1 MVMKVLFLCGKE
13 PSYIRNIM
21 MMKGLRN
28 CGYEI
33 VDCSDSSG
41 TYLLRFINA
50 LISFSASNK
59 KGISF
64 VFIGT
69 LGHHLFPFIRNAT
82 SLPIIFDPF
91 VSMYDTMCLDRK
103 KYSPGSMIGKLL
115 YWLDTYAYKNAEI
128 IMLDTEA
135 HIDYFTKTFN
145 MPRERFHRIFVGA
158 DESVFFPR
166 DITSDDNRFR
176 VFYYSSYLPLHGTEY
191 IVRAAA
197 ALRKYGDIEFTLVG
211 KGPEYRKVREI
222 AQRLG
227 VGNIRFIDWIPFDQL
242 PLEIANADICLGGH
256 FSGSDKAKRVIAGKT
271 FQFLAMRKPV
281 IVGNCDAN
289 RELLT
294 HGINALFVNMADAEA
309 LAEGILE
316 LKKNK
321 QMRECLGVEGYRLF
335 LERCNSAAISSELM
349 SVINGLETHDGT
361 KNIGKRKTG

>member
-1 MVMKVLFLCGKE
+1 MKVLFLCGKE
-13 PSYIRNIM
+13 PSYIRNVM
-21 MMKGLRN
+21 MLKGLRN
-28 CGYEI
+28 CGCEI
-33 VDCSDSSG
+33 VDCSDTSG
-41 TYLLRFINA
+41 TYLLRFVNA
-50 LISFSASNK
+50 LISFYASNK
-59 KGISF
+59 KDISF
-64 VFIGT
+64 VFIGC

-103 KYSPGSMIGKLL
+103 KYRPDSMIGKLL
-115 YWLDTYAYKNAEI
+115 YWLDTYAYKHAEI

-145 MPRERFHRIFVGA
+145 VPRERFHRIFVGA
-158 DESVFFPR
+158 DESVFYPR
-166 DITSDDNRFR
+166 DITRDDNRFR

-197 ALRKYGDIEFTLVG
+197 ALQEYPDIEFILVG
-211 KGPEYRKVREI
+211 KGLEHRKVQDI
-222 AQRLG
+222 ARRLG
-227 VGNIRFIDWIPFDQL
+227 VVNIRFIDWLPFNQL

-281 IVGNCDAN
+281 IVGNCNAN

-294 HGINALFVNMADAEA
+294 QRINALFVDMSDSEA
-309 LAEGILE
+309 LAEGVLE
-316 LKKNK
+316 LRKNK
-321 QMRECLGVEGYRLF
+321 EMRERLGIEGYRLF

-349 SVINGLETHDGT
+349 SVISGYKTHDGI
-361 KNIGKRKTG
+361 KNIYKRKSG